1 MGGCTDAE
9 FVCVEKVGVVPYFP
23 QEVVKVLQAAVPG
36 EWFAR
41 CKCEECVVWEPL
53 VTIEISPHGSIW

>member
-41 CKCEECVVWEPL
+41 CKCEEWVVWEPL